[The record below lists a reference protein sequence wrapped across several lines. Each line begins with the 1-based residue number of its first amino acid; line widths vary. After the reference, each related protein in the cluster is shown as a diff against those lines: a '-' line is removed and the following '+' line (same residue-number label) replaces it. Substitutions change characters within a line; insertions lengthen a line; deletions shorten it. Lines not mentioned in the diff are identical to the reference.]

1 VNYNANF
8 NFTTVDSEDQVN
20 DTRILTLPSK
30 LSVGLGL
37 GEARKWLSGAQAVLE
52 AWVI

>member
-1 VNYNANF
+1 VNYNNF

-37 GEARKWLSGAQAVLE
+37 GEARKWLIVHRQFWKRG
-52 AWVI
+52 